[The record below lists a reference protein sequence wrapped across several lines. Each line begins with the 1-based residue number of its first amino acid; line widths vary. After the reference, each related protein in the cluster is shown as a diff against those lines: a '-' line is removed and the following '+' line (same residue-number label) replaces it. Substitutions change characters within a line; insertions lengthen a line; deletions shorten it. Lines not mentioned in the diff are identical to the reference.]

1 MDLKETKQGYMGA
14 LEGEKRRKQLNHII
28 IFKTKRSKIVKQ
40 RTCLSTGMVGGGTW
54 GRELPLTD
62 GYY

>member
-1 MDLKETKQGYMGA
+1 MGA